1 MKPTLILCELA
12 STDIAGMESYS
23 PFCMKVHRALKA
35 AGLAYTSIHGTRPA
49 DFKKLNPAGQV
60 PVLLVD
66 GEPIFDSSRI
76 LQKIDE
82 LAPGAIAPTDP
93 ALRSEAY
100 LWEELADTSLNG
112 FLVAARWA
120 DDRNW
125 TKTKE
130 AYFSDMP
137 AIVRVLVV
145 PKIRA
150 RVLRNL
156 ETRDVTRHGLA
167 ETWRRF
173 EELLDLFEARAP
185 ESTFWVGRSL
195 SFADFAIFAQLG
207 GLRTPLTLWQS
218 AKLAERS
225 KLAAYL
231 DRVDQATCE
240 DLAFQPSI
248 EPARAFVA
256 ATSSAAVA
264 T

>member
-1 MKPTLILCELA
+1 MKPRLILCELA
-12 STDIAGMESYS
+12 STDVAGLESYS
-23 PFCMKVHRALKA
+23 PFCLKVHRALKA
-35 AGLAYTSIHGTRPA
+35 AGLPYTSIHGTRP
-49 DFKKLNPAGQV
+49 DEFKRLNPAGQV

-66 GEPIFDSSRI
+66 EEPIFDSSRI

-82 LAPGAIAPTDP
+82 LAPGTIAPTDP

-112 FLVAARWA
+112 YLVAARWA

-125 TKTKE
+125 PKTKE

-137 AIVRVLVV
+137 AIVRALVV

-150 RVLRNL
+150 RVLRGL
-156 ETRDVTRHGLA
+156 HARDITRHGIH

-173 EELLDLFEARAP
+173 EELIDLFEARAP

-207 GLRTPLTLWQS
+207 GMRTPLTLWQS
-218 AKLAERS
+218 AKIAERPR
-225 KLAAYL
+225 LTAYL
-231 DRVDQATCE
+231 DRVD
-240 DLAFQPSI
+240 
-248 EPARAFVA
+248 V
-256 ATSSAAVA
+256 ATSETRARHFDFAEVSAA
-264 T
+264 